1 MIGLLSLLG
10 VILIVSSENVPHSLQ
25 QSEDTEQLSSE
36 HLRNLL
42 DMEEDSTE
50 QNSIEVNSTFF
61 SRRQSRRLQFEGMF
75 DLAKGNSDHNYD
87 YFLDSFLDSDCKF
100 DQKHNELCREI
111 VVLMLVVT

>member
-1 MIGLLSLLG
+1 MI
-10 VILIVSSENVPHSLQ
+10 VCSENVLQSIQ

-75 DLAKGNSDHNYD
+75 DLAKGNSHRISDF
-87 YFLDSFLDSDCKF
+87 FLVS
-100 DQKHNELCREI
+100 
-111 VVLMLVVT
+111 

>member
-10 VILIVSSENVPHSLQ
+10 VILIVCSENVPHSLQ
-25 QSEDTEQLSSE
+25 QSEDTGQLSSE
-36 HLRNLL
+36 QFRNLL

-75 DLAKGNSDHNYD
+75 DLAKGNSYRISD
-87 YFLDSFLDSDCKF
+87 YFFYSDCKF
-100 DQKHNELCREI
+100 DQKYHEGC
-111 VVLMLVVT
+111 